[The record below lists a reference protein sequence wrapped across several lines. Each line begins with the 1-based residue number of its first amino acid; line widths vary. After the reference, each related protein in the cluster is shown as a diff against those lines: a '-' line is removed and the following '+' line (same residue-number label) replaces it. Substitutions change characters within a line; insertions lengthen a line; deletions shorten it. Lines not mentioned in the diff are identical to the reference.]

1 MGLLSATMFDAVEK
15 FGASNFPINGVTV
28 TIERDGNSVA
38 ETVSQKVLYGG
49 DELFWIIEIG

>member
-49 DELFWIIEIG
+49 DERQF